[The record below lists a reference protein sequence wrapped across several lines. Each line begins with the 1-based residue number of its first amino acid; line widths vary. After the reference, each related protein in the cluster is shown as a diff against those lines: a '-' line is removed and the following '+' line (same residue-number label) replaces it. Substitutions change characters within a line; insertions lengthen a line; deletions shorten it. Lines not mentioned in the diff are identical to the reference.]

1 MTEIRADNL
10 QDRAGSGKP
19 DLDVTP
25 THSGGSAL
33 TTLNS
38 YSYTSTSTKPSSPN
52 DGALWWNSSDGD
64 PYIYVNND
72 WYKITLNGSGTAY
85 SASASGSGAFGDRGF
100 RIGYYDTSNTISN
113 NIEYWDISASSGN
126 AVDFGDLTR
135 SHYRG
140 MAASSADYVYTIGGY
155 TAFGSTAVNV
165 IDRFATATT
174 GNATD
179 VGDTVV
185 SNVFDGTAEA
195 SISAGRVVYCDGKY
209 QNNNTTIE
217 YFAFGSSVTAAD
229 FGDQNVAVY
238 QMGSAANETRK
249 LIAGGYTTSAAT
261 NAIQYITMATTGN
274 AADFGDL
281 THGATY
287 RNFGAGTGGQ
297 DKAIFGD
304 GTSGGYSSANMQYV
318 DITTTGN
325 ANDHGDLHTG
335 SAINTGLCNATK
347 AHVVGGYNGASIN
360 NIQQFTMATT
370 ANATD
375 YGDLISA
382 MSFPSASSGSPS

>member
-1 MTEIRADNL
+1 MSTVDKIAKIT
-10 QDRAGSGKP
+10 DRAGTGGPNFTNGFTIAGVDSG
-19 DLDVTP
+19 LDPFSHTEGATAPSTAQNGDTWWDTANSSYYVYMNNTWQNWL
-25 THSGGSAL
+25 GSAI
-33 TTLNS
+33 
-38 YSYTSTSTKPSSPN
+38 
-52 DGALWWNSSDGD
+52 A
-64 PYIYVNND
+64 
-72 WYKITLNGSGTAY
+72 A
-85 SASASGSGAFGDRGF
+85 SGAFGDRGF
-100 RIGYYDTSNTISN
+100 RIGYYDASNTISN

-135 SHYRG
+135 NHYRG

-155 TAFGSTAVNV
+155 TAFNSTAVNV

-281 THGATY
+281 VHGAAY
-287 RNFGAGTGGQ
+287 RSFGAGTGGQ

-304 GTSGGYSSANMQYV
+304 GTAGGYSSANMQYV

-325 ANDHGDLHTG
+325 AVDFGDLHTG
-335 SAINTGLCNATK
+335 AAINTGLCNATK
-347 AHVVGGYNGASIN
+347 AHVIGGYNGASIN

-370 ANATD
+370 GNATD

>member
-1 MTEIRADNL
+1 MSDVSGIEEIT
-10 QDRAGSGKP
+10 DRAG
-19 DLDVTP
+19 T
-25 THSGGSAL
+25 GG
-33 TTLNS
+33 
-38 YSYTSTSTKPSSPN
+38 PN
-52 DGALWWNSSDGD
+52 FSNGFN
-64 PYIYVNND
+64 I
-72 WYKITLNGSGTAY
+72 NGSDSGITVFTHTIGSTEPSNPSNGDTWFKSDDNTYHVYMNNAWQNWLGTAI
-85 SASASGSGAFGDRGF
+85 ASSGAFGDRGF
-100 RIGYYDTSNTISN
+100 RIGYYGTSNTISN

-155 TAFGSTAVNV
+155 TAFNSTAVNV

-281 THGATY
+281 VHGATY
-287 RNFGAGTGGQ
+287 RSFGAGTGGQ

-304 GTSGGYSSANMQYV
+304 GTAGGYSSANMQYV

-325 ANDHGDLHTG
+325 AVDFGDLHTG
-335 SAINTGLCNATK
+335 AAINTGLCNATK
-347 AHVVGGYNGASIN
+347 AHVIGGYNGASIN

-370 ANATD
+370 GNATD

>member
-1 MTEIRADNL
+1 MPNFSGVWNL
-10 QDRAGSGKP
+10 KEQGVAVK
-19 DLDVTP
+19 
-25 THSGGSAL
+25 
-33 TTLNS
+33 
-38 YSYTSTSTKPSSPN
+38 
-52 DGALWWNSSDGD
+52 
-64 PYIYVNND
+64 
-72 WYKITLNGSGTAY
+72 
-85 SASASGSGAFGDRGF
+85 GDRWDSPPVF
-100 RIGYYDTSNTISN
+100 GYFAGG
-113 NIEYWDISASSGN
+113 W
-126 AVDFGDLTR
+126 
-135 SHYRG
+135 
-140 MAASSADYVYTIGGY
+140 ASSASTRTQIDFVNIG
-155 TAFGSTAVNV
+155 
-165 IDRFATATT
+165 TT

-209 QNNNTTIE
+209 QDINTTIE
-217 YFAFGSSVTAAD
+217 YFAFGSSVTATD

-249 LIAGGYTTSAAT
+249 LIAGGYTTSSTT

-287 RNFGAGTGGQ
+287 RNFGAGTGSQ

-304 GTSGGYSSANMQYV
+304 GTAGGYSSANMQYV
-318 DITTTGN
+318 DITVLGN
-325 ANDHGDLHTG
+325 ASDFGDLHTG
-335 SAINTGLCNATK
+335 AAINTGLCNATK
-347 AHVVGGYNGASIN
+347 AHVIGGYNGASIN

-370 ANATD
+370 GNATD
-375 YGDLISA
+375 YGDLITA